1 MTRNSGLHERRA
13 RELAAPL
20 RQHLVDTFGVGGQV
34 AVASA
39 PGRCTLVGEHVDYA
53 GGLVLCVAIDL
64 DVGVALR
71 ASGEAA
77 DRVAMGVP
85 TMGGSAAAAVASAAG
100 AAVVER
106 VAPLRPSGGGYV
118 FAAADALRAR
128 GLRVPAL
135 AAVTA
140 ASLPA
145 GAGLASSAAVIAATQ
160 VALLRLQGTTLPVAE
175 FIDAAY
181 AAEHDILGVPSGRLD
196 EHAIVESPDGGA
208 ILLDCASDRAM
219 EVPWRLNDAV
229 LCVCD
234 TGQRHSVAGA
244 GYRQRREET
253 EAALRAA
260 GAASAQEIAFAVDGP
275 LTAFDLIDP
284 GSGDAAT
291 RRLRH
296 VVTETR
302 RARAAAGALRAG
314 DAALLGTLMSASHR
328 SLRVD
333 HQVSTPLLDRVVAA
347 AESAAGCYGAR
358 LVGAGF
364 GGSVVALS
372 TAAAAAACCDAMRHA
387 AGPSASSWV
396 VHPSPGLAFTA
407 SDVVTRG

>member
-1 MTRNSGLHERRA
+1 MGRHSGIHERGA
-13 RELAAPL
+13 RGFEAML
-20 RQHLVDTFGVGGQV
+20 REQLVASFGGGGSV

-53 GGLVLCVAIDL
+53 GGLVLCAAIDL
-64 DVGVALR
+64 DVGVSLR
-71 ASGEAA
+71 AAGEGS
-77 DRVAMGVP
+77 DRVSAGVITIGRSLENAVEFP
-85 TMGGSAAAAVASAAG
+85 AAEGVL
-100 AAVVER
+100 ER
-106 VAPLRPSGGGYV
+106 VDPLRPRGGGYV

-128 GLRVPAL
+128 GLRIPAL
-135 AAVTA
+135 EAVTA
-140 ASLPA
+140 ASLPP

-160 VALLRLQGTTLPVAE
+160 VALLRLRSTTLTVAE

-208 ILLDCASDRAM
+208 ILLDCAADAAA
-219 EVPWRLNDAV
+219 EVPWRLTDVV

-234 TGQRHSVAGA
+234 TGKRHSVAGA
-244 GYRQRREET
+244 EYRRRREET

-260 GAASAQEIAFAVDGP
+260 GAANAQEIAFAVDGP
-275 LTAFDLIDP
+275 LTAFDSLDP
-284 GSGDAAT
+284 GNGDVPT

-302 RARAAAGALRAG
+302 RARAAADALRAG
-314 DAALLGTLMSASHR
+314 DALLLGRLMSASHR
-328 SLRVD
+328 SLRAD
-333 HQVSTPLLDRVVAA
+333 QEVSTPLLDSVVAA
-347 AESAAGCYGAR
+347 AESVAGCYGAR

-372 TAAAAAACCDAMRHA
+372 TAAAATACCGAMRHA
-387 AGPSASSWV
+387 GGETASSWV
-396 VHPSPGLAFTA
+396 VHASPGLAFTA
-407 SDVVTRG
+407 GDVVTRG